1 MTDSDLR
8 VFYGR
13 YITTLDAH
21 EIDKMEQFVA
31 DEVLLNGEWGTR
43 GDVVADMRNTID
55 AVPDFHW
62 DLRELLVDRNRVAAR
77 VVNTGTPV
85 KEWLG
90 VAPTGASFEVV
101 EFAIYKVSNR
111 RFVQMTNLHDSADVR
126 RQLTA

>member
-8 VFYGR
+8 AFYHR
-13 YITTLDAH
+13 YITALDAH
-21 EIDKMEQFVA
+21 ELDGMDRFVA
-31 DEVLLNGEWGTR
+31 DRVMLNGEWGTR
-43 GDVVADMRNTID
+43 ADVVADMRGIID

-62 DLRELLVDRNRVAAR
+62 DLRELLIDRDRIAAR

-90 VAPTGASFEVV
+90 IAPTGASFEIV
-101 EFAIYKVSNR
+101 EYAIYKVSDG
-111 RFVQMTNLHDSADVR
+111 RFVQMNNLHDSADVH